1 MIKIANAPCS
11 WGVLEFDLAEK
22 SEEKGFQE
30 VLDEIEATGYVG
42 TELGDWGFMPS
53 EPIGLRKEIE
63 KRKLELVGAFV
74 PVDLSDKDKHDAGV
88 VNALKTAKLMSDAN
102 YKKSFIVLADD
113 NGSNSERTLNAGRVD
128 NSMMLSEEQWKV
140 FAHAADRIARAVKE
154 EYGLRT
160 VFHHH
165 CAGFIETPEEIDQLM
180 ELTDPHLLGLCLDMG
195 HYAFGGG
202 DPLMAIE
209 KHKER
214 IWHVHF
220 KDYDPLAAQAAKEE
234 GEDYFGALK
243 RGVFCELGEG
253 IVDFQSI
260 VSLLKKLNYKDW
272 IVVEQDVLPGMGN
285 PKNCALKNRKYIK
298 TLGL

>member
-1 MIKIANAPCS
+1 
-11 WGVLEFDLAEK
+11 
-22 SEEKGFQE
+22 
-30 VLDEIEATGYVG
+30 
-42 TELGDWGFMPS
+42 
-53 EPIGLRKEIE
+53 
-63 KRKLELVGAFV
+63 LVGAFV

-88 VNALKTAKLMSDAN
+88 ANALKTAKLMSDAN

-128 NSMMLSEEQWKV
+128 NNMMLSEEQWKV
-140 FAHAADRIARAVKE
+140 FASGAERIARAVKE
-154 EYGLRT
+154 QYGLRT

-180 ELTDPHLLGLCLDMG
+180 ELTDPDLLGLCLDMG

-202 DPLMAIE
+202 DPLIAI
-209 KHKER
+209 KKYKER

-220 KDYDPLAAQAAKEE
+220 KDYDPLAAEAAKEE
-234 GEDYFGALK
+234 GEDYFGAIK

-253 IVDFQSI
+253 IVDFKSI
-260 VSLLKKLNYKDW
+260 VSLLEKLNYKDW

-285 PKNCALKNRKYIK
+285 PKNCALKNRNYIK